1 MISFTN
7 PVIAHRGASAYA
19 PENTMSAFRLA
30 EQMGAAC
37 IECDVMLSSDGVPFI
52 IHDTSL
58 KRTTKTRGE
67 VGLTTAEQLS
77 SLEAGRWFRRKYK
90 GEPIPTLKGLLDWL
104 VPSGLSLN
112 LEIKPYPGRHP
123 ETVQAVLAIL
133 LPHLNALEN
142 RLIISSFEYDVL
154 EMCHQLMPELPIGY
168 LMDSWEENCL
178 MRARAVGAMAIHMNR
193 KLATRPRVD
202 MIKQA
207 GFLVLC
213 YTVNRVRTARKLI
226 ALGVDAVFSDYPDLL
241 GS

>member
-1 MISFTN
+1 MHFSN

-30 EQMGAAC
+30 QEMGASC
-37 IECDVMLSSDGVPFI
+37 IECDVMLSADNVAFI

-67 VGLTTAEQLS
+67 VGLVTAEYLQT
-77 SLEAGRWFRRKYK
+77 LEAGRWFARKFK
-90 GEPIPTLKGLLDWL
+90 GEPIPTLRELLDWL

-112 LEIKPYPGRHP
+112 LEIKPYPGMHP
-123 ETVQAVLAIL
+123 QTVQVVLGML
-133 LPHLNALEN
+133 LPYLNALEN
-142 RLIISSFEYDVL
+142 RLIVSSFEYDVL

-168 LMDSWEENCL
+168 LMDTWQADGL
-178 MRARAVGAMAIHMNR
+178 TRAGAVGAVSIHMNR
-193 KLATRPRVD
+193 KLATKARVE
-202 MIKQA
+202 MLKQA

-213 YTVNRVRTARKLI
+213 YTVNRVRTARKL
-226 ALGVDAVFSDYPDLL
+226 LSFGVDAVFSDYPDLL

>member
-1 MISFTN
+1 MKGFTN

-30 EQMGAAC
+30 KEMGASW

-67 VGLTTAEQLS
+67 VGLVSAEHLQ
-77 SLEAGRWFRRKYK
+77 SLDAGRWFRRKYK
-90 GEPIPTLKGLLDWL
+90 GEPIPKLEDLLDWL

-112 LEIKPYPGRHP
+112 LEIKPYPGQHS
-123 ETVQAVLAIL
+123 ETVQAVLGML
-133 LPHLNALEN
+133 LPHLGALEN
-142 RLIISSFEYDVL
+142 RLIVSSFEYDVL
-154 EMCHQLMPELPIGY
+154 EMCHQLMPELPLGY
-168 LMDSWEENCL
+168 LMDTWEENAVA
-178 MRARAVGAMAIHMNR
+178 RARAVGAISIHMNR
-193 KLATRPRVD
+193 KLAKKTRVELL
-202 MIKQA
+202 KQA

-213 YTVNRVRTARKLI
+213 YTVNRVRTARKLRSY
-226 ALGVDAVFSDYPDLL
+226 GVDAVFSDYPDLL